1 MKEALLYWE
10 SLLSVARHSSHYME
24 LFQALGATLLV
35 AALQNITGPEKGPHS
50 MSWRND
56 IL

>member
-1 MKEALLYWE
+1 MKETLLYWE
-10 SLLSVARHSSHYME
+10 SLFSVAGYSSHYME
-24 LFQALGATLLV
+24 LFQALGAMLLV

-50 MSWRND
+50 MSRRND